1 MFTVPVAAA
10 TPPPLVASLPE
21 IVELLIVDVPALLN
35 TPPPVL
41 ETALRRARETEGSF
55 DPTLGPVTALWREA
69 RKQHRLP
76 DDDALR
82 EALARTGYR
91 HLHLDSAARTA
102 TFDIPGMRLDL
113 GGIAK
118 GYAAD
123 EALAALGLPSALVA
137 LSGDLAIGAPPP
149 GKKGWR
155 IAIGSTGEVRILANT
170 AVSTSGDTEQ
180 HLDAAGQ
187 RYSHIVDPHTGVG
200 LTARRMVTVIARR
213 GIDVELCAERRV
225 RDGHHQARGHPVSGC
240 VAEQNGQASVGQRN
254 EVVDVAS
261 DGVGDAIERRDVP
274 RRRGGHLVRD
284 EAGLQIAR
292 ELQLVA
298 ELHLVDELHGQ
309 KEHHHH
315 ERGDDLGEG
324 EHARMRRAAQD
335 AGHAEEKGHEGK
347 GEEHAPVRR
356 QALGQAV
363 EDRADRADP
372 AAEALAPGWCAEG

>member
-1 MFTVPVAAA
+1 MGTLVRIQLYARDTGQAVRAFRAAFARIAQLDAALSDYRDDSEVNRLCRAAPNRPVPISADLYA
-10 TPPPLVASLPE
+10 
-21 IVELLIVDVPALLN
+21 
-35 TPPPVL
+35 VL

-213 GIDVELCAERRV
+213 GIDADSWSTALTVLGSDRGRQLLRNHPALIVVE
-225 RDGHHQARGHPVSGC
+225 
-240 VAEQNGQASVGQRN
+240 
-254 EVVDVAS
+254 
-261 DGVGDAIERRDVP
+261 
-274 RRRGGHLVRD
+274 
-284 EAGLQIAR
+284 
-292 ELQLVA
+292 
-298 ELHLVDELHGQ
+298 
-309 KEHHHH
+309 
-315 ERGDDLGEG
+315 
-324 EHARMRRAAQD
+324 
-335 AGHAEEKGHEGK
+335 
-347 GEEHAPVRR
+347 
-356 QALGQAV
+356 
-363 EDRADRADP
+363 
-372 AAEALAPGWCAEG
+372 